1 MDSIRSAGF
10 GDDLK
15 SAVISV
21 LAKKAKDGPNTN
33 IPYIEA
39 FMQACNIEMEKK
51 STLVEANPQIR
62 HRLLEDLLRN
72 GYVILSPEDVDGVLV
87 TQKCIDKVYPSAV
100 ISNN

>member
-1 MDSIRSAGF
+1 MDSTKSTWF
-10 GDDLK
+10 GNDLK
-15 SAVISV
+15 SAVINV
-21 LAKKAKDGPNTN
+21 LAKKAKDGPNRN

-51 STLVEANPQIR
+51 SALVEANPQIR
-62 HRLLEDLLRN
+62 HLLLEDLLRN
-72 GYVILSPEDVDGVLV
+72 EYVILSPEDVDWVLA

>member
-1 MDSIRSAGF
+1 MDSTNSAGF
-10 GDDLK
+10 GDNLK
-15 SAVISV
+15 SAVINV

-39 FMQACNIEMEKK
+39 FMHACNIEMEKK
-51 STLVEANPQIR
+51 SALVEANPQIR
-62 HRLLEDLLRN
+62 HLLLENLLKN

-87 TQKCIDKVYPSAV
+87 TQKCIDKVYPSVV